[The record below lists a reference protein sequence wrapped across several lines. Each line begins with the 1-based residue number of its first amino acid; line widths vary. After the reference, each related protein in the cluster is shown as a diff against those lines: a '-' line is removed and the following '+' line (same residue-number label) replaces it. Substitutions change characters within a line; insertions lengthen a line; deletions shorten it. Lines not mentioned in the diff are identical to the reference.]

1 METNSDNRKRES
13 SLTAD
18 RVLQMLRLLA
28 ETRGPVGV
36 TSAAASL
43 SISAAAAH
51 RLLQSLVSNGFATQG
66 DGRQYELGPGVL
78 RLAQGYLGSIDIR
91 EQCRPLLQF
100 TCTQS
105 GETVCLI
112 IPAASQRICVDYALS
127 RHEIGHIPEV
137 GQSHP
142 LTAGAVGRAFMSTM
156 PPQDIA
162 RLGRQAALNGS
173 QPADWEDRL
182 EQGRENGYFVATSEV
197 IPDMNG
203 AAVPLYN
210 SRREVAC
217 VLSITG
223 PAYRWTTELIDQVLP
238 KIAAASQDFV
248 VV

>member
-1 METNSDNRKRES
+1 
-13 SLTAD
+13 
-18 RVLQMLRLLA
+18 MLRLLA

-36 TSAAASL
+36 TSAAAAL
-43 SISAAAAH
+43 SISTAAAH
-51 RLLQSLVSNGFATQG
+51 RLLQSLVTNGFAMQG

-78 RLAQGYLGSIDIR
+78 QLAQGYLGSIDIR

-100 TCTQS
+100 ACSQS

-112 IPAASQRICVDYALS
+112 IPAGSQRICIDYTLS

-137 GQSHP
+137 GQAHP
-142 LTAGAVGRAFMSTM
+142 LTAGAVGRAFLSSMS
-156 PPQDIA
+156 PDDSQ
-162 RLGRQAALNGS
+162 RLGRQAAQSGS
-173 QPADWEDRL
+173 QPADWEERL
-182 EQGRENGYFVATSEV
+182 EQGREDGYFVATSEV
-197 IPDMNG
+197 IPNMNG

-238 KIAAASQDFV
+238 KIVQSAQDFV
-248 VV
+248 VA